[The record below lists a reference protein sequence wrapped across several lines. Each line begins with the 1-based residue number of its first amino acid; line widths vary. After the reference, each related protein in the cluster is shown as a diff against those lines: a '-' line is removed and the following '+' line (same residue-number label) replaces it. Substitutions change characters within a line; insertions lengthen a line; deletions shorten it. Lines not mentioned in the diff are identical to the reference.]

1 MSVSYTSVHILH
13 ILIKMGV
20 AYSAVNSTT
29 LTSETVTR
37 KKNKQKS
44 GFKTGNMRGNS
55 EQKKKQCSF
64 VQNKTIFECMQV

>member
-37 KKNKQKS
+37 KKTSKKVVE
-44 GFKTGNMRGNS
+44 TGNMRGNS
-55 EQKKKQCSF
+55 EQKKNNARLF
-64 VQNKTIFECMQV
+64 KTKPFSNVCKYK